1 LNFLD
6 TKAPLVLLYRDIG
19 NLPDASRYDVML
31 TPQFYVLK
39 RESLPVKYPFQAKK
53 LAPSILDDLTGEG
66 SFTHE
71 VFQEGDQWVFV
82 AYDLEALSRFLE
94 SRGSSIDRVH
104 RIYFAEQAKEQFATP
119 VALNDREALT
129 LVNDTVT
136 VVPRQLLGDAAKL
149 TQFDETFR
157 PQKSFDLKRNF
168 SSFLD
173 TRLAIALASV
183 LVLLGLAYFAD
194 GYRYHKAVLDAENQL
209 DSLLAANP
217 SLRGAYARKA
227 IHTKYMTIDKAQRQI
242 RDRIKD
248 VSRLVG
254 KDAKIKA
261 LSLDT
266 KGYRATLEIAP
277 KSQTAASLKTLAE
290 SSGLKHVKAGSGT
303 LETWGT
309 FQ

>member
-1 LNFLD
+1 MNFLD

-31 TPQFYVLK
+31 TPQFYILK

-66 SFTHE
+66 LFTYE
-71 VFQEGDQWVFV
+71 VFQEEDQWVFI
-82 AYDLEALSRFLE
+82 AYDLQALSTFLE
-94 SRGSSIDRVH
+94 SKGSSVDRVH
-104 RIYFAEQAKEQFATP
+104 RIYFAEQAKERFATP

-136 VVPRQLLGDAAKL
+136 VVPKQLLGDAAKL
-149 TQFDETFR
+149 TQFDEAFR

-173 TRLAIALASV
+173 TRLAMALAAV

-194 GYRYHKAVLDAENQL
+194 GYRCHKAVLDAENKL
-209 DSLLAANP
+209 DTLLAANP
-217 SLRGAYARKA
+217 SLRGAYARKS

-266 KGYRATLEIAP
+266 KGYRVTLEIAP

-290 SSGLKHVKAGSGT
+290 SSGLKHVKAASGT